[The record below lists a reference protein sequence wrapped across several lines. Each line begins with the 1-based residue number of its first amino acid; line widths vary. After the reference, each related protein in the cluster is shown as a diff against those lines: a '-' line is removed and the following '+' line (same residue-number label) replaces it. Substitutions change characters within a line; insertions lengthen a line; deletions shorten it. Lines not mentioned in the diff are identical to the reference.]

1 MKIVIAA
8 LQRLSANG
16 ICAQAVVSELV
27 RRGHEVVWVCN
38 HEFESHDRQDG
49 VEFRE
54 IDPRWV
60 DVALARHPGRSA
72 AHTAIVAANRFGM
85 LRSLGTW
92 PLVSKGYSRRVTRAV
107 CEACVGADIVVGAY
121 TQIDALIAAHE
132 AKSRNPRLH
141 YIAWF
146 LDSFVG
152 GYGPR
157 FLSAK
162 QLEER
167 GKRWDRELLDNAD
180 VVVSMESARCFHM
193 DRCVNEPWFEKMRF
207 LDLPLL
213 DLHRMVDCSD
223 DPGTPKGVKTI
234 VYAGS
239 LPKGIRSPRFFL
251 NVLSCMPE
259 DPLRV
264 VFVGDAANDDLNAAA
279 SSDRR
284 IEIRGR
290 LSHGD
295 AVALLRS
302 ADFVL
307 TLGNRLDNMTP
318 SKVFELMAL
327 RKPIL
332 ATYPIDDEPSMP
344 YLKRYGDVLLLDE
357 RSDASEAATKLR
369 DFLRMSHEPPTV
381 EELEKNFWNNTPSAF
396 CDLIELL
403 GDK

>member
-38 HEFESHDRQDG
+38 HEFESDDRQDG

-167 GKRWDRELLDNAD
+167 ANVGIA
-180 VVVSMESARCFHM
+180 S
-193 DRCVNEPWFEKMRF
+193 
-207 LDLPLL
+207 
-213 DLHRMVDCSD
+213 CSTM
-223 DPGTPKGVKTI
+223 PM
-234 VYAGS
+234 
-239 LPKGIRSPRFFL
+239 
-251 NVLSCMPE
+251 LSCLWSQP
-259 DPLRV
+259 
-264 VFVGDAANDDLNAAA
+264 
-279 SSDRR
+279 
-284 IEIRGR
+284 
-290 LSHGD
+290 
-295 AVALLRS
+295 AVS
-302 ADFVL
+302 IWIDVL
-307 TLGNRLDNMTP
+307 TNHG
-318 SKVFELMAL
+318 SK
-327 RKPIL
+327 KC
-332 ATYPIDDEPSMP
+332 
-344 YLKRYGDVLLLDE
+344 
-357 RSDASEAATKLR
+357 AS
-369 DFLRMSHEPPTV
+369 
-381 EELEKNFWNNTPSAF
+381 
-396 CDLIELL
+396 
-403 GDK
+403 

>member
-162 QLEER
+162 QLEE
-167 GKRWDRELLDNAD
+167 
-180 VVVSMESARCFHM
+180 
-193 DRCVNEPWFEKMRF
+193 
-207 LDLPLL
+207 
-213 DLHRMVDCSD
+213 
-223 DPGTPKGVKTI
+223 
-234 VYAGS
+234 
-239 LPKGIRSPRFFL
+239 
-251 NVLSCMPE
+251 
-259 DPLRV
+259 
-264 VFVGDAANDDLNAAA
+264 
-279 SSDRR
+279 
-284 IEIRGR
+284 
-290 LSHGD
+290 
-295 AVALLRS
+295 
-302 ADFVL
+302 
-307 TLGNRLDNMTP
+307 
-318 SKVFELMAL
+318 
-327 RKPIL
+327 
-332 ATYPIDDEPSMP
+332 
-344 YLKRYGDVLLLDE
+344 
-357 RSDASEAATKLR
+357 
-369 DFLRMSHEPPTV
+369 
-381 EELEKNFWNNTPSAF
+381 
-396 CDLIELL
+396 
-403 GDK
+403 